1 MTERYKRGYVRED
14 GMVFWSY
21 NHNSKNRQR
30 WVTAKNYLLKKEHD
44 RIACQQWR
52 KSNREKENSRI
63 KRWKN
68 KNLSKVLANNS
79 RRRAKEISSILM
91 LHSDQEGIIK
101 TIYEASS
108 RISECIGIK
117 HHVDH
122 VIPISRGG
130 YHIHTNLQILPAKIN
145 LKKSSK
151 LFVD

>member
-30 WVTAKNYLLKKEHD
+30 WITAENYLLKKEHE

-108 RISECIGIK
+108 RISECTRIK